1 MDGKGKGPK
10 PRGVGAAA
18 FIVESGFRE
27 LAPRLQLITK
37 IPLEWVPPVPNVQS
51 FFDVGPVHL
60 DRGKENYQSHLS
72 AGWSM

>member
-10 PRGVGAAA
+10 RRGVGAAA

-27 LAPRLQLITK
+27 LPPSLKLIAK
-37 IPLEWVPPVPNVQS
+37 IPLEWVPPVLNVPT

-60 DRGKENYQSHLS
+60 DCGKVNNQSHLS
-72 AGWSM
+72 AGW